1 MNLDLQNISQP
12 EEEPAM
18 DIGNMH
24 IAQKIE
30 KDGRVVPDMLADR
43 QTRLS
48 QYSALPVRSGE
59 KTAFRPK
66 CYKTNENVMYELCIL
81 NPSSTVGHSCIICVR
96 FSTFYRQ

>member
-1 MNLDLQNISQP
+1 MKLDLQNISQP
-12 EEEPAM
+12 EEESAM
-18 DIGNMH
+18 DIVTCTLH
-24 IAQKIE
+24 KKFE

-48 QYSALPVRSGE
+48 QYSALPVRSGG

-96 FSTFYRQ
+96 FSTFPL